1 MIHFLKQK
9 KSFLKNTTQELAEFG
24 EKMNKLLSLA
34 AFFLMSSAVV
44 PSNVYAQEA
53 AGASMLGG
61 FMPLI
66 LIFVFFYLFLLR
78 PQQKKAKEHQ
88 QLLNALKKGDKIIT
102 SGGIYGTV
110 VSVKEN
116 IVEVTIANNVN
127 IRVAKPSISNVII
140 NRDDS
145 EAKVPEI
152 VK

>member
-1 MIHFLKQK
+1 
-9 KSFLKNTTQELAEFG
+9 
-24 EKMNKLLSLA
+24 
-34 AFFLMSSAVV
+34 MSSAVV

-53 AGASMLGG
+53 AGGSMLGG

-116 IVEVTIANNVN
+116 IVEVMIANNVN

-140 NRDDS
+140 NRDDG

>member
-1 MIHFLKQK
+1 
-9 KSFLKNTTQELAEFG
+9 
-24 EKMNKLLSLA
+24 MNKMVRLVAFLLV
-34 AFFLMSSAVV
+34 SASVI

-53 AGASMLGG
+53 AGGSMLGG

-88 QLLNALKKGDKIIT
+88 QLLNALKKGDEIVT
-102 SGGIYGTV
+102 AGGIYGTV

-116 IVEVTIANNVN
+116 VIEIKIANNVN
-127 IRVAKPSISNVII
+127 IKVAKPSISHVLAKGEE
-140 NRDDS
+140 DS
-145 EAKVPEI
+145 VKVPEI

>member
-1 MIHFLKQK
+1 
-9 KSFLKNTTQELAEFG
+9 
-24 EKMNKLLSLA
+24 MNKMVRLITFLLV
-34 AFFLMSSAVV
+34 SASVI

-53 AGASMLGG
+53 AAGSMFGG

-88 QLLNALKKGDKIIT
+88 QLLNALKKEDKIIT
-102 SGGIYGTV
+102 AGGIYGTV
-110 VSVKEN
+110 VGVREN
-116 IVEVTIANNVN
+116 IVEIRVANGVN
-127 IRVAKPSISNVII
+127 IQVAKPSISTVLSKG
-140 NRDDS
+140 DE

>member
-1 MIHFLKQK
+1 MK
-9 KSFLKNTTQELAEFG
+9 KLFG
-24 EKMNKLLSLA
+24 LA
-34 AFFLMSSAVV
+34 AFLLVLASLM

-53 AGASMLGG
+53 AGGSMLGG
-61 FMPLI
+61 FMPLV

-88 QLLNALKKGDKIIT
+88 QLLNSLKRDDKIIT

-116 IVEVTIANNVN
+116 IVEVKIANGVNVQL
-127 IRVAKPSISNVII
+127 AKASISTVIATQ
-140 NRDDS
+140 DDDA
-145 EAKVPEI
+145 AKVPEI